1 MPIDSRKTRG
11 FLANV
16 REVLRVVGHVSDTG
30 IKIAEE
36 ADIMV
41 QKIDSGLM
49 NRETDK
55 HTRYSRRAKSISRL
69 IDEEVEDDFKTID
82 MVLEERRPP
91 VKKKASGGKG
101 TADGKRKSTPKRKAE
116 GATKSNIK

>member
-1 MPIDSRKTRG
+1 MPINSRKI
-11 FLANV
+11 LASV
-16 REVLRVVGHVSDTG
+16 REVLRVVGHVSDAG

-36 ADIMV
+36 TDIMI

-69 IDEEVEDDFKTID
+69 IDEEVEENFKTID

-91 VKKKASGGKG
+91 VKKKANGGKG
-101 TADGKRKSTPKRKAE
+101 KADGKRKSTPKRKAE
-116 GATKSNIK
+116 GATKTNIK